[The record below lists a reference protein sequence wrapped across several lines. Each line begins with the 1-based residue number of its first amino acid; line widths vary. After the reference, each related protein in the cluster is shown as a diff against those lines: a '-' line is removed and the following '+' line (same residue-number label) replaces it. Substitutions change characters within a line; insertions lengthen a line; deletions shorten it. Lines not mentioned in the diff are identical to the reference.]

1 MRLFVAVVLPE
12 PVLDD
17 LAAAM
22 DHAHG
27 LAGGDDPRLRWTIR
41 AQWHLT
47 LTFLGTVDA
56 DVLPDLERRLARA
69 SARSEP
75 MRLAVEGGGAFG
87 SVRKARVLWAG
98 VHGDVE
104 RLRRLAGSVSAAAR
118 RSGIEV
124 AERRFRPHVTL
135 ARLREPVDVGEQV
148 RWWSAY
154 SGPPW
159 LATRIDLVRS
169 HPEVRPGE
177 RPRYESLRAWPLG
190 RPREDA
196 E

>member
-17 LAAAM
+17 LGVAM
-22 DHAHG
+22 DHARA
-27 LAGGDDPRLRWTIR
+27 LAGADTRLRWTIR

-47 LTFLGTVDA
+47 LAFLGEVDA
-56 DVLPDLERRLARA
+56 GVLPELERRLARA
-69 SARSEP
+69 SARYEP

-98 VHGDVE
+98 INGDVE
-104 RLRRLAGSVSAAAR
+104 RLRQLAGSVSAAAR
-118 RSGIEV
+118 RAGIDV
-124 AERRFRPHVTL
+124 AEGRFRPHVTL
-135 ARLREPVDVGEQV
+135 ARLREPIDVGDQV
-148 RWWSAY
+148 RWWSTYA
-154 SGPPW
+154 GPPW

-169 HPEVRPGE
+169 HPEVGAGE

-190 RPREDA
+190 RPGGAA